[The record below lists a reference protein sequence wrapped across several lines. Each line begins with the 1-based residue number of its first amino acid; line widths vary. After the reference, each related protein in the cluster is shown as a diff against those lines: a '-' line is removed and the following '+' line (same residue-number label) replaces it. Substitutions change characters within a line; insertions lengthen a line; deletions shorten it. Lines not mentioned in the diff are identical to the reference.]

1 MKLAYSFVLTSTLIW
16 AVGCTSTSHLTQLAP
31 VGPAP
36 TEAPQKQGRGDLE
49 IYSARVRAPVDLN
62 REEFFWNNDFG
73 KNDFLYEPSHT
84 SYTLYTADGAF
95 LRKVRNANDM
105 NDANPTLVDLPP
117 GEYRIQAEAEQ
128 YGGGT
133 FTVTIPVFVEPGL
146 TTVVH
151 LDASW
156 QPPRGVDAK
165 LAVKLPN
172 GNYVGWRAAARREPR
187 LQAKAIS
194 TSN

>member
-1 MKLAYSFVLTSTLIW
+1 MKFSYSFVLTSTLIW

-31 VGPAP
+31 VGPAL
-36 TEAPQKQGRGDLE
+36 TEAPQKQGAGDLE
-49 IYSARVRAPVDLN
+49 VYSARVRVPVDLN

-84 SYTLYTADGAF
+84 SYTIYTADGAL
-95 LRKVRNANDM
+95 LRKVRNAKDM
-105 NDANPTLVDLPP
+105 GDANPTLVDLPP
-117 GEYRIQAEAEQ
+117 GEYQIQAEAED
-128 YGGGT
+128 YGGCT
-133 FTVTIPVFVEPGL
+133 FAVTIPVFVEPGL

-151 LDASW
+151 LDGGW
-156 QPPRGVDAK
+156 QPPRGLDAK
-165 LAVKLPN
+165 STVKLPN
-172 GNYVGWRAAARREPR
+172 GSYVGWRAAARGEPG